1 MYIAILIYDTMTL
14 KKKAKSTYTS
24 GILLSIIT
32 MIIFTSE
39 YITGLS
45 IIVAL
50 LAIAIYVLIYK
61 IKNMT
66 NKSKK
71 IDKQITDDI
80 SIGFYIGFSNVLL
93 FVLTLLYSNY
103 IL

>member
-1 MYIAILIYDTMTL
+1 MKL
-14 KKKAKSTYTS
+14 TYA
-24 GILLSIIT
+24 
-32 MIIFTSE
+32 E
-39 YITGLS
+39 EE
-45 IIVAL
+45 
-50 LAIAIYVLIYK
+50 
-61 IKNMT
+61 NMT

>member
-1 MYIAILIYDTMTL
+1 MTL